1 MRLLLKEFKRISLKK
16 KIISEECLRSEK
28 TTKYIGKTKKKMC
41 TKISN
46 VVKKMNRTKLDSNTM
61 ERVDDQKQCLKL
73 FVLFRQGIKILAF
86 DLSSKVCM

>member
-46 VVKKMNRTKLDSNTM
+46 VVKKMKLRGSEIMRKLESNTCNSM
-61 ERVDDQKQCLKL
+61 SV
-73 FVLFRQGIKILAF
+73 
-86 DLSSKVCM
+86 